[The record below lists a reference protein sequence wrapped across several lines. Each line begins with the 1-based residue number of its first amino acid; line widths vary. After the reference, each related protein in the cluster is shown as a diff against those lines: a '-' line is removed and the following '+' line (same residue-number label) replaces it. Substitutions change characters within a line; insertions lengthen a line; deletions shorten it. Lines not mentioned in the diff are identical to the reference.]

1 MRTRFAPTTL
11 TLGLLIL
18 ALLLTAAQPALA
30 QRKRNKDKK
39 DKPAPVE
46 QIVPTSIAA
55 PARPAGPVLAL
66 AAERHEF
73 GRVQQGELVRHTFV
87 LTNDGSQDL
96 VIAEVKPSC
105 GCTAPTW
112 PRQAIKP
119 GEKAEIQ
126 VVFNTA
132 GKLGPQQKYI
142 TVRSNAAPEPK
153 NLYLVGEVISPTIP
167 LLGGTTPKQN

>member
-1 MRTRFAPTTL
+1 MRHRFAPPSA
-11 TLGLLIL
+11 TLGLLLL
-18 ALLLTAAQPALA
+18 ALLLTAAQPAHA
-30 QRKRNKDKK
+30 QRKRNKDKR
-39 DKPAPVE
+39 DKPAPTLQV
-46 QIVPTSIAA
+46 VPTSIAA
-55 PARPAGPVLAL
+55 PARPAGPVFTV

-87 LTNDGSQDL
+87 VTNEGSQDL
-96 VIAEVKPSC
+96 VIADVKPSC

-112 PRQAIKP
+112 PRQALKP
-119 GEKAEIQ
+119 GDKAEIQ

-167 LLGGTTPKQN
+167 LLGGAAPKQN